1 MRHRTEPALALPAET
16 ERHGRGGG
24 LTVHLPWLS
33 KKFLLCYIRVYFK
46 MYKLANVAYLS
57 CG

>member
-1 MRHRTEPALALPAET
+1 MRHKTEPTLALPAEM
-16 ERHGRGGG
+16 ERPGRGGG
-24 LTVHLPWLS
+24 LTSRLPRLS
-33 KKFLLCYIRVYFK
+33 KTFSLCYIRVYFK